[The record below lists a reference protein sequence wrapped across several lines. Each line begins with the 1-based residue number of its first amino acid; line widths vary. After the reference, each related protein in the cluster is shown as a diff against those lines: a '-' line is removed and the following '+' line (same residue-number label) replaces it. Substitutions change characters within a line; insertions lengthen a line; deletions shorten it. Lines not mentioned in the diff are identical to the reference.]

1 MPKKNLFV
9 AEWDKKRIA
18 KKRGPMIFFTRTKM
32 MMQNEYGNE
41 NEVNTCIVFNQ
52 NLFLPFQHKY
62 DVKWRTKFLRNCLGW
77 IGLSKARKSISRE
90 KVRIPSLVRVK
101 WQFPKIAAKNK
112 KVGCILCVKAC
123 YCIYFCEC
131 NSANRED
138 ENPNSKLTSVIAH
151 S

>member
-62 DVKWRTKFLRNCLGW
+62 DVK
-77 IGLSKARKSISRE
+77 
-90 KVRIPSLVRVK
+90 
-101 WQFPKIAAKNK
+101 
-112 KVGCILCVKAC
+112 
-123 YCIYFCEC
+123 
-131 NSANRED
+131 
-138 ENPNSKLTSVIAH
+138 
-151 S
+151 